1 MDSSPVR
8 RTRAYSVG
16 GSQYDAVNSG
26 NVVRTDKQTG
36 KKTTI
41 TGGEMHTALEAG
53 VKAKHAR
60 AVKLQEQID
69 LHKSGKGLTSHHPM
83 GCAEARAEAAIA
95 AHHFQQ
101 PFLCLKFHQKIK
113 MDGVNLR
120 RRLKKKKGRPKL
132 MLSKTILTMHGQ
144 TPPIPVTWRP
154 EMIPIGLYLPVKTV
168 VAEAIQ
174 RRAEINLSVPARSHP
189 CRRWHQALWK
199 GTLMHV

>member
-53 VKAKHAR
+53 VKARHAR

-69 LHKSGKGLTSHHPM
+69 LHESGSGLTSHHPM

-101 PFLCLKFHQKIK
+101 PF
-113 MDGVNLR
+113 
-120 RRLKKKKGRPKL
+120 
-132 MLSKTILTMHGQ
+132 
-144 TPPIPVTWRP
+144 
-154 EMIPIGLYLPVKTV
+154 
-168 VAEAIQ
+168 
-174 RRAEINLSVPARSHP
+174 SVPKVSSKDEDGWSKPKATVEKEKRQAKANALKNHINNAWSNSSDSSYSETRDDSSRIIPP
-189 CRRWHQALWK
+189 CENCGRRGHTTS
-199 GTLMHV
+199 GRD